1 MNKRRLIKAS
11 LWTTALSPFFFA
23 SCVDDSYDLTKD
35 IDMTITV
42 GGDLSIPGSGTEE
55 FTLEEIM
62 DLEDNSVVKADAQG
76 NYALNKA
83 DTTETDVEIA
93 PVHINAPASNPTTTT
108 LYFNTPAATS
118 EEVEAQVKD
127 VTTDFLFSKDNVTTD
142 IVSLTSTDV
151 DFTAYLTISF
161 SQASQNVEVI
171 TLKKGFSIEMELEG
185 QTQPNGFVF
194 ELDNTGNYG
203 IKEGE
208 DQTIEFLQDQEIR
221 KDMTLKIPVYFKRI
235 QNFPDGQGIYEPG
248 HFKLQTHVIA
258 NGTATTPGVPVG
270 NIQVDL
276 ITDTEVP
283 DITLQSVTGI
293 VDPKIDINVDPITVE
308 GVPDFLKDD
317 VNLDLT
323 NPYIKLRLENG
334 SPADVNLKARMT
346 WTKDGVFNEGF
357 QIGTD
362 LGSTP
367 TDQTITLAGSAT
379 SEYYLSRINMEN
391 LPAGAKNI
399 VLGDNLYELIRT
411 IPDEIK
417 LTDVEAKALQHDT
430 EVELGNDGAYYE
442 VNTIYELNA
451 PLQFGNELNIVYK
464 DTINDWGGDLEDIT
478 IKKAIVEMDALNG
491 IPLNFKLNAQAI
503 DRNGNVYPNVTVNP
517 VKNTIAPGL
526 KLTGE
531 NGETAAESPIQLE
544 IVCESG
550 DMKDL
555 DGLIVNFTADM
566 EGVNQNATLNK
577 GMTLKLSNIRI
588 RIKDGVTVDLN

>member
-1 MNKRRLIKAS
+1 
-11 LWTTALSPFFFA
+11 
-23 SCVDDSYDLTKD
+23 
-35 IDMTITV
+35 MTITV

-118 EEVEAQVKD
+118 EEVEAQVND
-127 VTTDFLFSKDNVTTD
+127 VTTDFLFSKDDVTTD

-221 KDMTLKIPVYFKRI
+221 KGMTLKIPVYFKRI

-258 NGTATTPGVPVG
+258 NGTATTPGVPAG

-531 NGETAAESPIQLE
+531 NGETATESPIQME

>member
-1 MNKRRLIKAS
+1 
-11 LWTTALSPFFFA
+11 
-23 SCVDDSYDLTKD
+23 
-35 IDMTITV
+35 MTITV

-118 EEVEAQVKD
+118 EEVEAQVYD
-127 VTTDFLFSKDNVTTD
+127 VTTDFLFSKDDVTTD

-221 KDMTLKIPVYFKRI
+221 KGMTLKIPVYFKRI

-258 NGTATTPGVPVG
+258 NGTATTPGVPAG
-270 NIQVDL
+270 NIQVNL
-276 ITDTEVP
+276 ITDTEVS

-531 NGETAAESPIQLE
+531 NGETATKSPIQLE

>member
-1 MNKRRLIKAS
+1 
-11 LWTTALSPFFFA
+11 
-23 SCVDDSYDLTKD
+23 
-35 IDMTITV
+35 MTITV

-118 EEVEAQVKD
+118 EEVEAQVYD
-127 VTTDFLFSKDNVTTD
+127 VTTDFLFSKDDVTTD

-221 KDMTLKIPVYFKRI
+221 KGMTLKIPVYFKRI

-258 NGTATTPGVPVG
+258 NGTATTPGVPAG

-531 NGETAAESPIQLE
+531 NGETATESPIQLE

-577 GMTLKLSNIRI
+577 DMTLKLSNIRI

>member
-1 MNKRRLIKAS
+1 
-11 LWTTALSPFFFA
+11 
-23 SCVDDSYDLTKD
+23 
-35 IDMTITV
+35 MTITV

-118 EEVEAQVKD
+118 EEVEAQVND
-127 VTTDFLFSKDNVTTD
+127 VTTDFLFSKDDVTTD

-151 DFTAYLTISF
+151 DFTAYLTLSF
-161 SQASQNVEVI
+161 SQTSQNVEVI

-221 KDMTLKIPVYFKRI
+221 KGMTLKIPVYFKRI

-258 NGTATTPGVPVG
+258 NGTATTPGVPAG

-531 NGETAAESPIQLE
+531 NGETATESPIQLE

>member
-1 MNKRRLIKAS
+1 M
-11 LWTTALSPFFFA
+11 
-23 SCVDDSYDLTKD
+23 
-35 IDMTITV
+35 
-42 GGDLSIPGSGTEE
+42 
-55 FTLEEIM
+55 
-62 DLEDNSVVKADAQG
+62 
-76 NYALNKA
+76 
-83 DTTETDVEIA
+83 
-93 PVHINAPASNPTTTT
+93 
-108 LYFNTPAATS
+108 
-118 EEVEAQVKD
+118 
-127 VTTDFLFSKDNVTTD
+127 
-142 IVSLTSTDV
+142 SLTSTDV

-221 KDMTLKIPVYFKRI
+221 KGMTLKIPVYFKRI

-258 NGTATTPGVPVG
+258 NGTATTPGVPAG

-531 NGETAAESPIQLE
+531 NGETATESPIQLE

>member
-118 EEVEAQVKD
+118 EEVEAQVYD
-127 VTTDFLFSKDNVTTD
+127 VTTDFLFSKDDVTTD

-151 DFTAYLTISF
+151 DFTVYLTISF

-221 KDMTLKIPVYFKRI
+221 KGMTLKIPVYFKRI

-258 NGTATTPGVPVG
+258 NGTATTPGVPAG

-531 NGETAAESPIQLE
+531 NGETATESPIQLE

>member
-1 MNKRRLIKAS
+1 M
-11 LWTTALSPFFFA
+11 
-23 SCVDDSYDLTKD
+23 
-35 IDMTITV
+35 
-42 GGDLSIPGSGTEE
+42 
-55 FTLEEIM
+55 
-62 DLEDNSVVKADAQG
+62 
-76 NYALNKA
+76 
-83 DTTETDVEIA
+83 
-93 PVHINAPASNPTTTT
+93 
-108 LYFNTPAATS
+108 
-118 EEVEAQVKD
+118 
-127 VTTDFLFSKDNVTTD
+127 
-142 IVSLTSTDV
+142 
-151 DFTAYLTISF
+151 
-161 SQASQNVEVI
+161 
-171 TLKKGFSIEMELEG
+171 
-185 QTQPNGFVF
+185 
-194 ELDNTGNYG
+194 
-203 IKEGE
+203 
-208 DQTIEFLQDQEIR
+208 
-221 KDMTLKIPVYFKRI
+221 
-235 QNFPDGQGIYEPG
+235 
-248 HFKLQTHVIA
+248 
-258 NGTATTPGVPVG
+258 
-270 NIQVDL
+270 
-276 ITDTEVP
+276 P

-526 KLTGE
+526 KLTGD
-531 NGETAAESPIQLE
+531 NGGTATESPIQLE

-555 DGLIVNFTADM
+555 DGLIVNFTTDM
-566 EGVNQNATLNK
+566 EGVKQNATLNK

>member
-1 MNKRRLIKAS
+1 
-11 LWTTALSPFFFA
+11 
-23 SCVDDSYDLTKD
+23 
-35 IDMTITV
+35 MTITV

-118 EEVEAQVKD
+118 EEVEAQVYD
-127 VTTDFLFSKDNVTTD
+127 VTTDFLFSKDDVTTD

-221 KDMTLKIPVYFKRI
+221 KGMTLKIPVYFKRI

-258 NGTATTPGVPVG
+258 NGTATTPGVPAG

-346 WTKDGVFNEGF
+346 WIKDGAFNEGF

-531 NGETAAESPIQLE
+531 NGETATESPIQLE

>member
-42 GGDLSIPGSGTEE
+42 SGDLSIPGSGTEE

-108 LYFNTPAATS
+108 LYFNIPAATS

>member
-118 EEVEAQVKD
+118 EEVEAQVYD
-127 VTTDFLFSKDNVTTD
+127 VTTDFLFSKDDVTTD

-151 DFTAYLTISF
+151 DFTAYLTICF

-221 KDMTLKIPVYFKRI
+221 KGMTLKIPVYFKRI

-258 NGTATTPGVPVG
+258 NGTASTPGVPAG

-531 NGETAAESPIQLE
+531 NGETATESPIQLE

>member
-1 MNKRRLIKAS
+1 
-11 LWTTALSPFFFA
+11 
-23 SCVDDSYDLTKD
+23 
-35 IDMTITV
+35 MTITV

-62 DLEDNSVVKADAQG
+62 DLEDNSVVKADVQG

-118 EEVEAQVKD
+118 EEVEAQVND
-127 VTTDFLFSKDNVTTD
+127 VTTDFLFSKDDVTTD

-151 DFTAYLTISF
+151 DFTAYLTLSF
-161 SQASQNVEVI
+161 SQTSQNVEVI

-221 KDMTLKIPVYFKRI
+221 KGMTLKIPVYFKRI

-258 NGTATTPGVPVG
+258 NGTATTPGVPAG

-531 NGETAAESPIQLE
+531 NGETATESPIQLE